1 MRIPRTVA
9 LAMLLTK
16 PCQRPGCPNIGRGRL
31 RKGKRISRYLYLCD
45 ECLES
50 LLAIELNE
58 LFMKFA
64 TTLKTD
70 ADNRDNETLTLPCPA
85 RQKKPYRRPE
95 LIEYGNVA
103 QITAGANGS
112 RVDMH
117 NMKSKT

>member
-1 MRIPRTVA
+1 
-9 LAMLLTK
+9 
-16 PCQRPGCPNIGRGRL
+16 
-31 RKGKRISRYLYLCD
+31 
-45 ECLES
+45 LES

-64 TTLKTD
+64 TILKTD
-70 ADNRDNETLTLPCPA
+70 ADSGDNETLTLPCPA
-85 RQKKPYRRPE
+85 RLKKPYRRPQ

-103 QITAGANGS
+103 QLTAGANGS